1 MRLSD
6 LQKREV
12 CVMKIE
18 DLTENEYLE
27 LCQNYISRF
36 WSDSE
41 NGTTSPSADDLAV
54 ADELVDRQ
62 VIEDYYA
69 GVEFEK
75 EDFFCNL

>member
-1 MRLSD
+1 MTV
-6 LQKREV
+6 KE
-12 CVMKIE
+12 
-18 DLTENEYLE
+18 LTEDEYLE

-54 ADELVDRQ
+54 ADELVDRSI
-62 VIEDYYA
+62 IENYYA
-69 GVEFEK
+69 GVEFGK